1 MEVEISIWIYFQM
14 MMVDK
19 HTIELTEK
27 IKNGSSPKK
36 IVKSNSDKPI
46 NDVTTQM
53 MMSGDPPFKNHS
65 QILIWTDREERDI
78 FRFFCI
84 TFSAWTQFQ
93 G

>member
-1 MEVEISIWIYFQM
+1 
-14 MMVDK
+14 MVDK

-36 IVKSNSDKPI
+36 IVKSNSDKPV

-78 FRFFCI
+78 FRFFA
-84 TFSAWTQFQ
+84 THFLSNLTQFSNCLD
-93 G
+93 